1 MHALRLGTRGSVL
14 ARWQAE
20 HVAQLLRPMVA
31 PRPVQLV
38 VVRTTGDVLR
48 DAPLAQIG
56 GSGVFTREIQ
66 QALLRGEI
74 DLAVHSCKDLP
85 TIPVPGL
92 VLAAIPK
99 RGPANDVFISRQYPS
114 LAAVPSGGRIGTA
127 SLRRQALLKRLRP
140 DLEGVPIRGNV
151 ETRLRKLESEELDG
165 IILAEAGLVRLG
177 LADRIT
183 ERLAIER
190 WLPAVGQGAI
200 AVECRAEDT
209 ATLALLQQ
217 INDPSSWLAVI
228 AERAF
233 LRRLGG
239 GCQVPIAAHATI
251 TDAYLTLH
259 GLILAPDGSR
269 AIEDRETATAPQ
281 AGAIGEQLALRLL
294 ERGAAELVSL
304 PHSSPAARQS
314 TSHDKEDPS

>member
-1 MHALRLGTRGSVL
+1 MRALRLGTRGSVL

-20 HVAQLLRPMVA
+20 HVAQLLRPIVA
-31 PRPVQLV
+31 PRPVELV
-38 VVRTTGDVLR
+38 LVRTTGDVLR

-85 TIPVPGL
+85 TAVVPGL
-92 VLAAIPK
+92 VLAAIPR
-99 RGPANDVFISRQYPS
+99 RGPANDAFISRQYPS
-114 LAAVPSGGRIGTA
+114 LAAVPPRGRIATA

-140 DLEGVPIRGNV
+140 DLEVVPIRGNV
-151 ETRLRKLESEELDG
+151 ETRLRKLESENLDG

-217 INDPSSWLAVI
+217 INDPPSWLAVA

-239 GCQVPIAAHATI
+239 GCQVPIAAHAAI
-251 TDAYLTLH
+251 TGAYLTLH
-259 GLILAPDGSR
+259 GLILAPDGSC

-281 AGAIGEQLALRLL
+281 AGAIGEQLAIRFL
-294 ERGAAELVSL
+294 ERGAAELLAL
-304 PHSSPAARQS
+304 PHSSPAVRPS
-314 TSHDKEDPS
+314 PSHDKEDHS